1 MDEAK
6 LSSFR
11 TSFWAI
17 LDRAIIGV
25 MGLALVGSSVA
36 ALLHGAAIA
45 KQGDPLVFG
54 FWLITMALVLVCAV
68 VVGVPLVAFA
78 AWLVPAKAGRR

>member
-36 ALLHGAAIA
+36 AILIALPAIGRSMCPGAVGLAEAA
-45 KQGDPLVFG
+45 KLRVRDLCS
-54 FWLITMALVLVCAV
+54 AEN
-68 VVGVPLVAFA
+68 
-78 AWLVPAKAGRR
+78 R